1 MDVYKY
7 SIKII
12 LSILSLFSIAFL
24 YGQEDEETGTL
35 ERKFSKKKD
44 EREKASITDY
54 KIISFAN
61 DTTYLDTTLT
71 IEKDYR
77 FNYLRRD
84 NFELVPFSNTGRTY
98 TSLAKQNERLSV
110 MPHFGARARHFNYM
124 QVEDISFYHVP
135 TPLTE
140 LYYKSV
146 FEQGQNVDSFFTI
159 NTSPNLNFS
168 AAYKGLRSLGQYQHI
183 LTSTGNLRFTTNFQL
198 SNKKYGF
205 RAIFLAQDQFNEENG
220 GLNGSG
226 LVTYLLGDR
235 ELDDRAA
242 LTVNYED
249 AQTMLRGKTFY
260 FDHHYD
266 IIRPADSLLQG
277 TRLFVR
283 HQSHLIDKFYRFEQ
297 GTASPAFFGDSFI
310 DSGIHDRTSL
320 EDFTNT
326 ASVVFSDPRVGTI
339 DVHGS
344 YSDYNYGYDRILR
357 LEEQFI
363 PNRIKGN
370 TLSAGGTYSHS
381 LYGFD
386 FRADGQ
392 VIIDSDDFEGNY
404 IQARFGY
411 RLNSENSLHIQAT
424 QSDVAPNYNFLLH
437 QSAYRGYN
445 WRNTFEN
452 INTQT
457 VQLQLNSKVLFD
469 LEATYQKIENYT
481 YFRRNS
487 GDSIT
492 KPVQFGET
500 LDVLKAKAHR
510 KFTLWRF
517 SLDTD
522 IMYQTTNLDTDDV
535 YNVPELSARGTFYYS
550 DHLFRRA
557 LFMQAG
563 VAVKYWT
570 SFKTDVYDP
579 LLGEFYVASPYE
591 LPVEQSDVIETA
603 SDTVEVPLM
612 TGNFPIID
620 IFVNAKVRQTRI
632 FVKAEH
638 FNELFQQNTSFVAPG
653 YPYRDFIIRFGLVW
667 NFFL

>member
-1 MDVYKY
+1 MEAYTY
-7 SIKII
+7 II
-12 LSILSLFSIAFL
+12 RIIASTLSLLFVTIIYA
-24 YGQEDEETGTL
+24 QEEQEEGTL
-35 ERKFSKKKD
+35 ERKFTKKKD
-44 EREKASITDY
+44 EREKPSITEY

-77 FNYLRRD
+77 FNYLRQD

-98 TSLAKQNERLSV
+98 TSLAKQNEPLSV

-124 QVEDISFYHVP
+124 RIEDISFYRVP

-168 AAYKGLRSLGQYQHI
+168 VAYKGLRSLGRFQHI

-198 SNKKYGF
+198 PNKKYGL

-220 GLNGSG
+220 GLDGSG

-242 LTVNYED
+242 LSVNYED

-266 IIRPADSLLQG
+266 IIRPADSISQG

-297 GTASPAFFGDSFI
+297 ETASPAFFGESFVTN
-310 DSGIHDRTSL
+310 DIHDRTSL

-326 ASVVFSDPRVGTI
+326 ASVVFSDPWVGTI
-339 DVHGS
+339 DVHGA
-344 YSDYNYGYDRILR
+344 YSDYNYGYNRIVR
-357 LEEQFI
+357 LENQFI

-386 FRADGQ
+386 FHADGQ

-404 IQARFGY
+404 VLGRFGY
-411 RLNSENSLHIQAT
+411 RLNPENSIHLQAS
-424 QSDVAPNYNFLLH
+424 QSDVSPNYNFLLH

-457 VQLQLNSKVLFD
+457 LQLQLNSKLLFD
-469 LEATYQKIENYT
+469 LEATYQKISNYT
-481 YFRRNS
+481 YFRRNPE
-487 GDSIT
+487 DSIT
-492 KPVQFGET
+492 TPVQFGQT
-500 LDVLKAKAHR
+500 INVLKAKLHR
-510 KFTLWRF
+510 KFTVWRF
-517 SLDTD
+517 SLDSD
-522 IMYQTTNLDTDDV
+522 IMYQSTNLDTEDV
-535 YNVPELSARGTFYYS
+535 YNVPELSGRGTFYYS
-550 DHLFRRA
+550 DHLFRKA

-563 VAVKYWT
+563 VSIKYWT
-570 SFKTDVYDP
+570 SFKTDAYDP

-591 LPVEQSDVIETA
+591 LPVEQNDVIDTA
-603 SDTVEVPLM
+603 SDTVEVPLT
-612 TGNFPIID
+612 TGGFPVID
-620 IFVNAKVRQTRI
+620 IFFNAKVRQTRL

-638 FNELFQQNTSFVAPG
+638 FNELFQQNVNFVAPG

-667 NFFL
+667 DFFL